1 MNLPLRY
8 EWLYVINTLPRTI
21 SEALTHYGIIEL
33 PGKKNS
39 PTIMGWASELTAAGC
54 DLADYSNDEIPWCGL
69 FAAIVTY
76 RRRGNIKEV
85 VSSPLWARSWANYG
99 KPVQSPGLGDV
110 LVFTRNGGGHVGF
123 YVAEDK
129 DCYHVLGGN
138 QSNSV
143 TITRIAKSRC
153 IAFRRPIYINT
164 PASVKPYLVRASG
177 AISENEA

>member
-1 MNLPLRY
+1 MKLPTRY
-8 EWLYVINTLPRTI
+8 QWLHTINTLPRTI
-21 SEALTHYGIIEL
+21 TEALTHYGIVEL
-33 PGKKNS
+33 PGAKNNA
-39 PTIMGWASELTAAGC
+39 TIMGWASELTAAGC
-54 DLADYSNDEIPWCGL
+54 NLSDYLGDSVPWCGL
-69 FAAIVTY
+69 FCAYVTY
-76 RRRGNIKEV
+76 KRRGNIKEV

-129 DCYHVLGGN
+129 DCFHVLGGN

-153 IAFRRPIYINT
+153 IAFRRPIYIKT
-164 PASVKPYLVRASG
+164 PASVKPYLVGASG
-177 AISENEA
+177 TISENEA